1 MLKIRLRRPAKY
13 RIYFLILMI
22 IVYWLGFNLLPE
34 QLTQTSEQLSLA
46 VVSALYFVLL
56 PLLYWYWIIKIGAQK
71 SWKILGSV
79 DLSRVIFRQ
88 HGKTL

>member
-71 SWKILGSV
+71 SWKI
-79 DLSRVIFRQ
+79 
-88 HGKTL
+88 